1 MKDRIVKTICSQA
14 GESIAETLIA
24 LLVSSLALVM
34 LAGAISAG
42 ASVVEKGRDTLK
54 HYYDN
59 TEYIMNHA
67 GEHDEDKTGNG
78 TDEIVIKDTNDT
90 GTVSDISTSI
100 LYYYNKTF
108 GKNPVVIYRIKTS

>member
-1 MKDRIVKTICSQA
+1 MKDRVVKTIRSQA

-24 LLVSSLALVM
+24 LLVASLALVM

-42 ASVVEKGRDTLK
+42 ASVVEKGRDAIK
-54 HYYDN
+54 HYYNN
-59 TEYIMNHA
+59 TEYIMNHE

-78 TDEIVIKDTNDT
+78 TDAITIKDTSDT

-100 LYYYNKTF
+100 SYYYNKTF
-108 GKNPVVIYRIKTS
+108 GKTPVVTYRIKTS